1 MKQTISLTDN
11 YRKRLK
17 DEICM
22 NPGSGLR
29 GEVEIRVK
37 NKETGEIEST
47 QRKNLIVYGGR
58 EWLLKKAF
66 ASNVGLDSE
75 TLETLR
81 RSEIL
86 WFGVGSGGAEPGN
99 PLQCGTTYGSDKD
112 LYNPVRLRYEFDTN
126 ATTNSNYA
134 SRIINNKIVNGY
146 YKRISYI
153 GVKEDLANPYKVN
166 GTVCYPNLIAEIR
179 LEISTDDCCGQT
191 YREESVEK
199 SYADINEAALFIADP
214 SITDPG
220 KESRLTRV
228 AQDYY
233 NYDPDYNRWYYEQD
247 LVLPRH
253 DKTVNTITWTAEKPF
268 HQNSVQYFDVYRKT
282 LLDSEEEAK
291 RYAGK
296 TYKEETAD
304 GTLYY
309 SLELISDLPA
319 LLGIFDQKDTIHPC
333 TGSLTL
339 GSGKITASFTKGDNS
354 RQFDISTPGLED
366 TDDMNNLLFLSHGTI
381 FVKCTKFD
389 RFVRTSENNIEVF
402 CDYRNGYGSN
412 GSTLTYP
419 STNIFSM
426 NTEKNEHVFIF
437 PIGYYFD
444 ENNNLMECPEDN
456 ELTNYSII
464 RVTQSRDTYITLPIN
479 EIVIDPNSTECRFYV
494 SNEDIKHISE
504 GLKLFVSYKPEKT
517 VSGEDVVNDIPQ
529 IVPAT
534 VVEIY
539 DAEQHTNIST
549 TTKSYFVIDRS
560 DLSTEAYKQ
569 DDPMQCKFY
578 TTSIDTPYQMFN
590 RVCFST
596 IRMSHSREVLLVW
609 RIYF

>member
-1 MKQTISLTDN
+1 M
-11 YRKRLK
+11 
-17 DEICM
+17 
-22 NPGSGLR
+22 
-29 GEVEIRVK
+29 
-37 NKETGEIEST
+37 
-47 QRKNLIVYGGR
+47 
-58 EWLLKKAF
+58 
-66 ASNVGLDSE
+66 
-75 TLETLR
+75 
-81 RSEIL
+81 
-86 WFGVGSGGAEPGN
+86 
-99 PLQCGTTYGSDKD
+99 
-112 LYNPVRLRYEFDTN
+112 
-126 ATTNSNYA
+126 
-134 SRIINNKIVNGY
+134 
-146 YKRISYI
+146 
-153 GVKEDLANPYKVN
+153 
-166 GTVCYPNLIAEIR
+166 
-179 LEISTDDCCGQT
+179 
-191 YREESVEK
+191 
-199 SYADINEAALFIADP
+199 
-214 SITDPG
+214 
-220 KESRLTRV
+220 
-228 AQDYY
+228 
-233 NYDPDYNRWYYEQD
+233 
-247 LVLPRH
+247 
-253 DKTVNTITWTAEKPF
+253 
-268 HQNSVQYFDVYRKT
+268 
-282 LLDSEEEAK
+282 
-291 RYAGK
+291 
-296 TYKEETAD
+296 
-304 GTLYY
+304 
-309 SLELISDLPA
+309 ELISDLPT

-354 RQFDISTPGLED
+354 KQFDISTPGLED